1 MNRRLAWVG
10 LSGVAIAALTSTLIA
25 PVAGA
30 STVNGTVIESAS
42 LTRDQQ
48 RIVNQNDLHSFLDTY
63 FTGDEAARAAIP
75 GYAGIVLDVDRR
87 TVYLNWNGPLSQ
99 SLQDWVSTAP
109 VGVTVVVQ
117 AVPLS
122 AASEIAARDAMLAA
136 INHNGHWEINGA
148 TVDSVAILPDG
159 SGLQVSY
166 QPASATSSAA
176 TMKSKASSASASQ
189 VSALLSGLAGVPV
202 SVALGAPVASTSR
215 QSDTSPWYGG
225 AAVHAPVT
233 GYYCSS
239 SFSVTG
245 VSDYADRM
253 ITGAHCT
260 WDGTSDASA
269 GTWTTWGTPTGTI
282 IGDTKELSTK
292 WDALAIKVTKGYN
305 VGRVWDG
312 PFNTTTQSQGVTGS
326 ATNNVGDYVC
336 ADGANSGAHCNILID
351 NDNTSLTVNIYRMY
365 SLITGSAPSGS
376 IAVAGG
382 DSGGPV
388 FSSTDYTKPGRI
400 AKGVIVA
407 GVFTKTCPA
416 TEVGTTCYTR
426 LFYSPIR
433 PILAA
438 FNVTL
443 KTG

>member
-1 MNRRLAWVG
+1 MFPPG
-10 LSGVAIAALTSTLIA
+10 LTLI
-25 PVAGA
+25 
-30 STVNGTVIESAS
+30 
-42 LTRDQQ
+42 
-48 RIVNQNDLHSFLDTY
+48 
-63 FTGDEAARAAIP
+63 
-75 GYAGIVLDVDRR
+75 
-87 TVYLNWNGPLSQ
+87 
-99 SLQDWVSTAP
+99 TA
-109 VGVTVVVQ
+109 
-117 AVPLS
+117 
-122 AASEIAARDAMLAA
+122 
-136 INHNGHWEINGA
+136 
-148 TVDSVAILPDG
+148 
-159 SGLQVSY
+159 
-166 QPASATSSAA
+166 
-176 TMKSKASSASASQ
+176 
-189 VSALLSGLAGVPV
+189 
-202 SVALGAPVASTSR
+202 
-215 QSDTSPWYGG
+215 
-225 AAVHAPVT
+225 
-233 GYYCSS
+233 
-239 SFSVTG
+239 
-245 VSDYADRM
+245 
-253 ITGAHCT
+253 
-260 WDGTSDASA
+260 TSDASA